1 MEQMDML
8 TQEGADSPEEF
19 SGTLERVIF
28 HNAENGWTV
37 FRLRV
42 EGREDPVAVV
52 GSMSSPQPG
61 ARLRVKGRWIKHPKF
76 GRQIQMTSFEEE
88 LPATEEGIR
97 LFLASGCIKGIGPKW
112 ADRIVAHFGASTLDV
127 MDHDPERML
136 ELTRIVKK
144 RK

>member
-52 GSMSSPQPG
+52 GSM
-61 ARLRVKGRWIKHPKF
+61 
-76 GRQIQMTSFEEE
+76 
-88 LPATEEGIR
+88 
-97 LFLASGCIKGIGPKW
+97 
-112 ADRIVAHFGASTLDV
+112 
-127 MDHDPERML
+127 
-136 ELTRIVKK
+136 
-144 RK
+144 